1 MTRFSCI
8 RAQPRPV
15 PEASQKTSNGLE
27 LSGCTSTGAVV
38 RCCLNVWKAFSQS
51 LLHTNLTPFFNS
63 SVIGLSIL
71 EKSGMKRR

>member
-8 RAQPRPV
+8 RTQPRLV

-27 LSGCTSTGAVV
+27 LSGYTSTGAVV

-51 LLHTNLTPFFNS
+51 SLHKNLTPFFDS
-63 SVIGLSIL
+63 SVIGLAIL
-71 EKSGMKRR
+71 EKSGMKRQ